1 MYRRVW
7 AALRLAA
14 SNGDRGDRKRIRLG
28 TYRGQGV
35 QGVALLYIHLFWGDK
50 AHEQTK
56 DALLQPIPS
65 RASVPPADSAGWA
78 PDPEKATGK
87 ADPKSPPSGRAHREM
102 ISLLPRHARQTVSSS
117 PPSFLPSTPASCR
130 RGRTTCPQRPTGF
143 HHRREADRP
152 PSPQRTHWSC
162 SGRPA
167 KRAETRTRRRPCGPK
182 LNSSGSGKA
191 APIDAP
197 PAKYNR

>member
-1 MYRRVW
+1 MYRRAW

-14 SNGDRGDRKRIRLG
+14 SNGDRGDRKWIRLG

-35 QGVALLYIHLFWGDK
+35 QGVALLYIHLFRGDK

-87 ADPKSPPSGRAHREM
+87 ADPKSLPSGRAHREM

-117 PPSFLPSTPASCR
+117 PPSFPLQRLLRAGEDERHALRDPRVFTTAGRQIVLPPPN
-130 RGRTTCPQRPTGF
+130 GPTG
-143 HHRREADRP
+143 AAPDGP
-152 PSPQRTHWSC
+152 PSAPRH
-162 SGRPA
+162 GR
-167 KRAETRTRRRPCGPK
+167 E
-182 LNSSGSGKA
+182 
-191 APIDAP
+191 DARVVR
-197 PAKYNR
+197 N